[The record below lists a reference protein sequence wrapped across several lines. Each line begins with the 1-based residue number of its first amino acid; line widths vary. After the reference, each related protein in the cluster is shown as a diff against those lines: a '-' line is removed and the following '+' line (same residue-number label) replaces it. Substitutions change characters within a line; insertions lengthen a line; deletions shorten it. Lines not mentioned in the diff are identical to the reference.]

1 MDYVLQLDKGLF
13 YLINTKLTTS
23 FLDFFMPFIT
33 TKANFINVIVFAW
46 LIIFIMGKWK
56 DRKALIIVVLAVLM
70 SDLATDVLK
79 NLIYRVRP
87 CNALA
92 DVRILAGCTESFSF
106 PSGHATN
113 VFAVA
118 VYLSYIYRRYLPI
131 LFILAILVAYSRV
144 YTGAHYPLD
153 VAGGAVVGSIG
164 AIIAIEVDKKLSPVA
179 VVWFNKTRKRKM
191 KEQAQ
196 CDE

>member
-1 MDYVLQLDKGLF
+1 VDYVLQLDKGLF

>member
-33 TKANFINVIVFAW
+33 TKANFINVIIFAW

-56 DRKALIIVVLAVLM
+56 DRKALIIVVLAVLV

-179 VVWFNKTRKRKM
+179 VLWFNKMRKRKM

-196 CDE
+196 

>member
-1 MDYVLQLDKGLF
+1 MDYVLQLDQGLF
-13 YLINTKLTTS
+13 YLINIKLTTS
-23 FLDFFMPFIT
+23 SLDFFMPFIT
-33 TKANFINVIVFAW
+33 TKANFINVIIFAW

-56 DRKALIIVVLAVLM
+56 DRKALIIVVLAVLV

-179 VVWFNKTRKRKM
+179 VLWFNKTRKRKM

>member
-13 YLINTKLTTS
+13 YLINTKLTIS

-179 VVWFNKTRKRKM
+179 VVWFNKMRKRKM

>member
-1 MDYVLQLDKGLF
+1 MDYVLQLDKNLF
-13 YLINTKLTTS
+13 YILNTKITAS

-33 TKANFINVIVFAW
+33 TKTNFIEVIIFAW
-46 LIIFIMGKWK
+46 LMIFIMGTRK
-56 DRKALIIVVLAVLM
+56 DRKTLIIVVLAVLL

-113 VFAVA
+113 VFAAA
-118 VYLSYIYRRYLPI
+118 VYLSYVYSRYLPI
-131 LFILAILVAYSRV
+131 FLILAALVAYSRIYV
-144 YTGAHYPLD
+144 GVHYPLD
-153 VAGGAVVGSIG
+153 VIGGAVVGSVG
-164 AIIAIEVDKKLSPVA
+164 AVLIIVGDKKLSPVA
-179 VVWFNKTRKRKM
+179 GLWFNKMRKRKM

>member
-179 VVWFNKTRKRKM
+179 VVWLNKMRKRKM